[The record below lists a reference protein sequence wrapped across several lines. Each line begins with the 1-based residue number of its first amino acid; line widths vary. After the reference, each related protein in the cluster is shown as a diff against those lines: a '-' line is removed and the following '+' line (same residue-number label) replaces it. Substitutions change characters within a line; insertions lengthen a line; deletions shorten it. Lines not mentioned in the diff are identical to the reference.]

1 MRELYNKKCG
11 SKGRIFYALIL
22 IYPRENDAFTEGRKM
37 PLQRGRNKKRVTA
50 VTQYLVNLKSNTMK
64 NTMQRYVLFE
74 KMQGFCQKKCIYVR
88 KINLSKAFC
97 CKM

>member
-50 VTQYLVNLKSNTMK
+50 VTHYLVNLKSNTMK
-64 NTMQRYVLFE
+64 NTHANIEIIYEPRKLFPR
-74 KMQGFCQKKCIYVR
+74 KVR
-88 KINLSKAFC
+88 FFNSY
-97 CKM
+97 